1 VSAGLQNADLSL
13 HADMRLPAAVKLH
26 ADLRLVGRFV
36 GLASLLVIALT
47 ACKPAQNP
55 AAADSSVE
63 ADSASIRT
71 EAEAWFKAI
80 DAKDLEK
87 TLSFYASDAQYLS
100 AGRPAATTADARR
113 KLWIEDFGTPG
124 FSSDEATTQIEVARS
139 GDLAYQRGTY
149 VATMQ
154 NERGQMTSS
163 PGKFVVVWKK
173 QSDHR
178 WKAIIDIDNAD
189 Q

>member
-1 VSAGLQNADLSL
+1 
-13 HADMRLPAAVKLH
+13 MPAEP
-26 ADLRLVGRFV
+26 G
-36 GLASLLVIALT
+36 
-47 ACKPAQNP
+47 P
-55 AAADSSVE
+55 AAAAANVAANAGNAAVAAVA
-63 ADSASIRT
+63 ADAASIRS
-71 EAEAWFKAI
+71 EAQAWFKAI

-87 TLSFYASDAQYLS
+87 TLSFYAADAQYLS
-100 AGRPAATTADARR
+100 AGRPAAATPEERR
-113 KLWIEDFGTPG
+113 KLWMEDFGTPG

-154 NERGQMTSS
+154 NEQDQMTKST
-163 PGKFVVVWKK
+163 GKFVVVWKK
-173 QSDHR
+173 QNNGR

>member
-1 VSAGLQNADLSL
+1 
-13 HADMRLPAAVKLH
+13 MRLPAAVKLH